1 MATQDGVDQLPKL
14 PAAPSSPTE
23 SFDEKKV
30 LEKHQSSDSY
40 LAHKIERG
48 PAYDDD
54 EVEYVNGEPVITSGR
69 DVSRYLVDVRDDGDP
84 ALTFR
89 SLFIGTVF
97 AGLGAALCQI
107 YLFKP
112 VQLSVSTVF
121 LLLLIYTVGLAWA
134 KYLPRKEW
142 VEGTR
147 FERLAGAI
155 DFINPGEFRIK
166 EHVVSS
172 LVASTAAYGSTAV
185 MNFAVQRLYYDT
197 NVEATT
203 AVLATFSTACFGYGL
218 VGLLRPLTVYPSE
231 MVYWAN
237 LPTVSIF
244 QTLHFDTKEN
254 HKRLRFFWTA
264 FTGMFCFEV
273 FPAYIFP
280 LLNGINIV
288 CLSTQHVSSAA
299 QDVITNLFGGTN
311 GNEGLGFLSISFDW
325 QYISSTY
332 MSLPLIQQANSWIGY
347 ALCYII
353 IMGIYYTNAWNSKM
367 FPMLSTSLYS
377 QNGTHYNQQAVFG
390 TTFTLNQ
397 TALDTVGL
405 PAITGSN
412 AWSNLAANLSIGGLI
427 AHTLLF
433 WSPYVVES
441 FKQARAKTQPDP
453 HWQVI
458 NKNYSEVPWWWYI
471 ILLALSFFAGLIVVF
486 QGQTTLPWWSYIIS
500 LLLGAF
506 ITPFSTLLYA
516 RMGNGVATN
525 QLMKM
530 VAGAVNPG
538 KPVANLYFSMW
549 SHDVVSTSIGLA
561 QDLKMGQYLKIP
573 PRAMFLTQIWG
584 TLLGAVVNYVVMIS
598 VVDAQRDILLDPRGT
613 NVWSGQEVQS
623 LNSAAVTWSLAK
635 QLYGPH
641 GPYIWIP
648 LGLVFGMI
656 PTTIQWAIA
665 RKWPVIGGVKVDSV
679 ILPLIYMYSAWMS
692 SGSNSTI
699 LSSVLVGL
707 ISQLWLRRY
716 HPGWFKKYNYILGG
730 ALDGGAQVMIFILA
744 FAVFGASGVP
754 KPFPTWAGNPAQGN
768 VDYCNG
774 NGALD

>member
-14 PAAPSSPTE
+14 PATPSSPAA

-30 LEKHQSSDSY
+30 LEKHRSSDSY
-40 LAHKIERG
+40 LGHKIEHG
-48 PAYDDD
+48 SAYDE

-332 MSLPLIQQANSWIGY
+332 MSLPLVQQANSWIGY

-754 KPFPTWAGNPAQGN
+754 KPFPAWAGNPAQGN